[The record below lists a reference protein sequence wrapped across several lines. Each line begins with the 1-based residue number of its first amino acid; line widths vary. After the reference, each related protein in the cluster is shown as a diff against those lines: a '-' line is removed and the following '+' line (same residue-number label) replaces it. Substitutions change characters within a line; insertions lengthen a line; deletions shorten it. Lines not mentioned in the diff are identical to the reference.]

1 MKYRKHIRFF
11 CVSLVFALSFLSVCS
26 LFLYNRHK
34 NTDYVETYQAELL
47 NVINFAFRD
56 HVQSCEKNF
65 NLTRSTYKDLLK
77 EQAFALNANLNNII
91 TLQQEQNKREEANQ
105 ENSDQ
110 TQNGAEEKTAADND
124 KRFIENDSRLVYKLK
139 IFQKNLNAI
148 GYDFLIA
155 NGSKIIFDPLNKSL
169 TNAKTSK
176 FSDESDVKDYYIL
189 NTDDKQFLSFVFT
202 NSSQYNFVFIKDITN
217 LEKELI
223 TDRKHITFL
232 RNLFNELKESS
243 GFEFLVI
250 NAKDGKTLTSSKNL
264 SEVELD
270 EKYFT
275 ALKDG
280 SINNS
285 SINIAAENYL
295 ATSSKLDGRDYY
307 LVSLCDES
315 YISSLSFDYIYFIIP
330 PLVAFITFLLV
341 PIVNT
346 AVSLDI
352 NRHIEKFNDHIAS
365 LKKNYNAYHDGSLNN
380 NVAPEFKQTAI
391 TIGMLLSAFDQ
402 YKSKKELEHSEKIV
416 LDNKDEFIKLIQK
429 NNLPNEKTIPSSKY
443 MDISSYLL
451 NGCSSTS
458 NFYNTLRIDEN
469 NLSFI
474 IGSVK
479 TEDAYV
485 KSYVMTMVNTMAK
498 ALLLNGML
506 PNRVLGFI
514 NNELT
519 ANSQENLQVNLYISI
534 LNEKT
539 GNYICA
545 NAGHINPVIISN
557 EPATLATADID
568 PALGSLYDVEYKE
581 QKGKLI
587 YGQCMI
593 FLSES
598 LITQTDDN
606 NTQYGSE
613 RLYSKAIASYTADP
627 SQLLYD
633 IIVDLMKFKGSKAI
647 ESDITLL
654 SVQRKNIE

>member
-1 MKYRKHIRFF
+1 M
-11 CVSLVFALSFLSVCS
+11 
-26 LFLYNRHK
+26 
-34 NTDYVETYQAELL
+34 
-47 NVINFAFRD
+47 
-56 HVQSCEKNF
+56 
-65 NLTRSTYKDLLK
+65 
-77 EQAFALNANLNNII
+77 
-91 TLQQEQNKREEANQ
+91 
-105 ENSDQ
+105 
-110 TQNGAEEKTAADND
+110 
-124 KRFIENDSRLVYKLK
+124 
-139 IFQKNLNAI
+139 
-148 GYDFLIA
+148 
-155 NGSKIIFDPLNKSL
+155 
-169 TNAKTSK
+169 
-176 FSDESDVKDYYIL
+176 
-189 NTDDKQFLSFVFT
+189 
-202 NSSQYNFVFIKDITN
+202 
-217 LEKELI
+217 
-223 TDRKHITFL
+223 
-232 RNLFNELKESS
+232 
-243 GFEFLVI
+243 
-250 NAKDGKTLTSSKNL
+250 
-264 SEVELD
+264 
-270 EKYFT
+270 
-275 ALKDG
+275 
-280 SINNS
+280 
-285 SINIAAENYL
+285 
-295 ATSSKLDGRDYY
+295 
-307 LVSLCDES
+307 
-315 YISSLSFDYIYFIIP
+315 
-330 PLVAFITFLLV
+330 LV

-380 NVAPEFKQTAI
+380 DVAPEFKQTAI